1 MLTCS
6 KTMKLA
12 FLSRKETG
20 KKLKAKLKRILDLV
34 RKKNLVNM
42 NSKNKMLTIDDFFV
56 REFRGCD
63 VQKLKETR
71 KYFSVGIPEKAGVS
85 ELPLTLLNFQ
95 RRITDV
101 CLPIC
106 HSLCYKVF
114 NMTFG
119 QESRCAL
126 Y

>member
-1 MLTCS
+1 MLQNYEISFPIS
-6 KTMKLA
+6 K
-12 FLSRKETG
+12 RDW
-20 KKLKAKLKRILDLV
+20 KKVKSKVEENPRFST
-34 RKKNLVNM
+34 KKNLVNM
-42 NSKNKMLTIDDFFV
+42 NSKNKMLTMDDFFV

-71 KYFSVGIPEKAGVS
+71 KYFSVGIPKKAGVS